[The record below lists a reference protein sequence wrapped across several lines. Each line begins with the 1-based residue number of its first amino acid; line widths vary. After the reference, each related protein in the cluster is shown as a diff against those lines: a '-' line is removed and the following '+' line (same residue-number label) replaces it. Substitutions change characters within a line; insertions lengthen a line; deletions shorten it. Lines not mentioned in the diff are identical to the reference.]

1 MKKRIFI
8 GSASEQLHIVEKIKD
23 ALSEKFE
30 VVIWNEEFF
39 DSGEYVYP
47 TLTKK
52 LITFDY
58 AIMIAGNSD
67 ITVRIAKKTEHINAR
82 DNVYIEYGLCSG
94 MLAPRRV
101 MLLKHKDCIIASD
114 LAGMLVDEYES
125 DDEAVKKALSWVAKN
140 VQREAT
146 NNSFNRNEI
155 DLLPT
160 TGIAIGYFLNFV
172 TSVVAVMRKCKEVT
186 YKGVNYPINLQKA
199 KIHILVPY
207 NVKGDIRTYI
217 QNRKEDLSLDDAM
230 IGGFRVIIDPLK
242 LKEEALIVY
251 DIPSTLLAIFKT
263 IEYIFDLHDGDQ
275 STDSIFARQRALNNF
290 ADIIKNKVDGD
301 DSVSNYVIVERC

>member
-1 MKKRIFI
+1 
-8 GSASEQLHIVEKIKD
+8 
-23 ALSEKFE
+23 
-30 VVIWNEEFF
+30 
-39 DSGEYVYP
+39 
-47 TLTKK
+47 
-52 LITFDY
+52 
-58 AIMIAGNSD
+58 
-67 ITVRIAKKTEHINAR
+67 
-82 DNVYIEYGLCSG
+82 
-94 MLAPRRV
+94 
-101 MLLKHKDCIIASD
+101 
-114 LAGMLVDEYES
+114 
-125 DDEAVKKALSWVAKN
+125 
-140 VQREAT
+140 
-146 NNSFNRNEI
+146 
-155 DLLPT
+155 LPT

-172 TSVVAVMRKCKEVT
+172 TNVVAVMRKCKEVT

-217 QNRKEDLSLDDAM
+217 QNKKEELSLDDAM

-242 LKEEALIVY
+242 LKEGDLIVY